1 MLCGLPTG
9 QLKEVYYM
17 AQKEG
22 KYFIEAEV
30 RVPYVRTEV
39 RNVAVKGTNS
49 DTAIAKYE
57 LELKEQGLSVTS
69 ISKRTSAIPGI
80 ICFSIAL
87 VMSFFRYFEEG
98 GFNYIYLYPN
108 IVSVLL
114 SVVIYSS
121 FVIRIKGI
129 QNTFKNSLDTIISML
144 FILVFAMFIQI
155 FTSNSKISS
164 GLIGKI
170 LSKLGLGN
178 SYYLIIAAI
187 VLSWL
192 GIKQVCGFVWLAI
205 FALALTE
212 LVTCGNYMGN
222 VKGSV
227 FILSSFC
234 GFVFFLKYEGKLI
247 INSFRKLAI
256 SSSTFVKSDLDE
268 SKKLAQSGINTVSSM
283 LVGKELCHK
292 NEKLIEEG
300 KQNED

>member
-1 MLCGLPTG
+1 MWTAHW
-9 QLKEVYYM
+9 QLEEVYSM
-17 AQKEG
+17 SQKEG

-30 RVPYVRTEV
+30 KVPYVRTEV
-39 RNVAVKGTNS
+39 RNVSVKGTDS
-49 DTAIAKYE
+49 DNAIAKYE
-57 LELKEQGLSVTS
+57 SELKNQGLSVTT

-80 ICFSIAL
+80 ICFGIAL
-87 VMSFFRYFEEG
+87 IMSFFRYFEDG

-129 QNTFKNSLDTIISML
+129 QNTFKNPLDTIISIL
-144 FILVFAMFIQI
+144 FILVFAIFIQI
-155 FTSNSKISS
+155 FTGNSKTSS
-164 GLIGKI
+164 GLIGNF
-170 LSKLGLGN
+170 LSKIGLGN

-222 VKGSV
+222 VKGSI
-227 FILSSFC
+227 FILSAFC

-247 INSFRKLAI
+247 INSFKKLAI
-256 SSSTFVKSDLDE
+256 SSTNFIKSDLDE
-268 SKKLAQSGINTVSSM
+268 SKKLTQSGIDAVSSR
-283 LVGKELCHK
+283 LSGKEICNK

-300 KQNED
+300 KQNEN

>member
-1 MLCGLPTG
+1 MWMPALGRE
-9 QLKEVYYM
+9 EVCYM
-17 AQKEG
+17 SQKES

-30 RVPYVRTEV
+30 KVPYVRTEV
-39 RNVAVKGTNS
+39 RNISVKGTDS
-49 DTAIAKYE
+49 DNAIAKYE

-69 ISKRTSAIPGI
+69 ISKRTSSIPGI
-80 ICFSIAL
+80 ICFGIAL

-129 QNTFKNSLDTIISML
+129 QNTFKNPLDTIISIL
-144 FILVFAMFIQI
+144 FILVFAIFIHI
-155 FTSNSKISS
+155 FTGNSKTSS
-164 GLIGKI
+164 GLIGKF
-170 LSKLGLGN
+170 LSKIGLGN

-222 VKGSV
+222 VKGSI
-227 FILSSFC
+227 FILSAFC

-247 INSFRKLAI
+247 INSFKKLAI
-256 SSSTFVKSDLDE
+256 SSTNFIKSDLDE
-268 SKKLAQSGINTVSSM
+268 SKKLTQSGIDAVSSR
-283 LVGKELCHK
+283 LSGKEICNK

-300 KQNED
+300 KQNEN